1 MMKMLVIPNKI
12 PIEIIF
18 IEETEKNNAF
28 FLTSKTFLEALPPL
42 VGDFPY
48 CDNPYIFALI
58 ELSEY
63 PQSENS
69 IAKKLIAG
77 TTFWVYQT
85 RITLFY

>member
-1 MMKMLVIPNKI
+1 M
-12 PIEIIF
+12 
-18 IEETEKNNAF
+18 
-28 FLTSKTFLEALPPL
+28 

-85 RITLFY
+85 RIPFFTKNGPSGNRTRVLGFEAQEDVLSPMDPSHLLYIKRY